1 MPHGEN
7 KHQQKEIFLPSLPFF
22 KSTCLYAVPE
32 RERPILLPCFCRLF
46 SFSSSPFCLSLRRG
60 AKEREEEDWSGWHHY
75 LAFPGGGGGSSGS
88 QLLLLFFLLL
98 PNASFPFFVA
108 MEVLLLLPLLFL
120 AARFLPGGFFLPDD
134 TTPPSPRSRRLKRRP
149 TVGTETKNPTA
160 PAFGGGRERNYLQTK
175 LKREG
180 KRAMYAPPGCIIIQ
194 KGRHRPRIELSL
206 HRKEK
211 AFSLFLSPLSAAS
224 EFRPTL
230 STDVPI
236 QTSGQR
242 IGAPSNPEQQM
253 EKLCL

>member
-7 KHQQKEIFLPSLPFF
+7 KHPQKEIFLPSLPFF
-22 KSTCLYAVPE
+22 KTACLYAVPE
-32 RERPILLPCFCRLF
+32 RERPIPLPCFCRLF

-60 AKEREEEDWSGWHHY
+60 AKEREKRRTG
-75 LAFPGGGGGSSGS
+75 LAGTTISPSPAAAAAAAANFSSSSFFCFQMRRSLFSLPWRFSSSSPSSFWQPDFCLVASFSPTTRLHPPPGPGGSSG
-88 QLLLLFFLLL
+88 
-98 PNASFPFFVA
+98 AR
-108 MEVLLLLPLLFL
+108 PLVPK
-120 AARFLPGGFFLPDD
+120 RK
-134 TTPPSPRSRRLKRRP
+134 TQQPRLS
-149 TVGTETKNPTA
+149 GE
-160 PAFGGGRERNYLQTK
+160 GERNYLQTK

-242 IGAPSNPEQQM
+242 IGAPSNLEQEM

>member
-1 MPHGEN
+1 MFIRRPRARETHS
-7 KHQQKEIFLPSLPFF
+7 IALLLPPLFFLLLLPILSLPSPWS
-22 KSTCLYAVPE
+22 K
-32 RERPILLPCFCRLF
+32 R
-46 SFSSSPFCLSLRRG
+46 
-60 AKEREEEDWSGWHHY
+60 EREEEDWSGWHHY
-75 LAFPGGGGGSSGS
+75 LAFPGGGGSSGS

-108 MEVLLLLPLLFL
+108 MEVLLLLPSSFWQPDFCLVASFSPTTRLHPPPG
-120 AARFLPGGFFLPDD
+120 PGGSSGARPLVPKRK
-134 TTPPSPRSRRLKRRP
+134 TQQPRLS
-149 TVGTETKNPTA
+149 GE
-160 PAFGGGRERNYLQTK
+160 GERNYLQTK
-175 LKREG
+175 LKGEG

-211 AFSLFLSPLSAAS
+211 AFSLFLPPLSAAS

-230 STDVPI
+230 STGVPI

-242 IGAPSNPEQQM
+242 IGAPSNLEQEM